1 MMHEKSEKYPELQ
14 SLSFSI
20 AGVHDIEAGP
30 VTGLVCRPRQP
41 QPLRERPLH

>member
-1 MMHEKSEKYPELQ
+1 MI
-14 SLSFSI
+14 SLKNIRDYNRCHLSI